1 MEREETHRLLVEI
14 SFLDNRIV
22 DEGTVEMWHRTVGSF
37 DFETLE
43 RAIPIAF
50 AESDAYLTPARLLA
64 IGKRLRE
71 EKALESQRSENEF
84 EGDWVGPPSN
94 LDELVAFYREVFD
107 ACPWKTDFVLSG
119 ARIQLYGQRLD
130 EEIAKSVRAYGK
142 IAPKAIWEEKK

>member
-43 RAIPIAF
+43 RAIPVAF

-64 IGKRLRE
+64 IAKRLRE
-71 EKALESQRSENEF
+71 EKALESQRSDRAF
-84 EGDWVGPPSN
+84 VGDWVRKPSN
-94 LDELVAFYREVFD
+94 LDELVAFYAEVFD
-107 ACPWKTDFVLSG
+107 ACPWKTDFDLDG
-119 ARIQLYGQRLD
+119 TRIQLSGQHLD

-142 IAPKAIWEEKK
+142 PAPKPIWEEKK